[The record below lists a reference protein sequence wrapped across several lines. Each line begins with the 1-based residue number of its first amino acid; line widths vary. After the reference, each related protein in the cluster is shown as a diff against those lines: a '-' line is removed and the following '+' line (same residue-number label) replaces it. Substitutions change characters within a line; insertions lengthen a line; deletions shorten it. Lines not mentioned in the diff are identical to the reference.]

1 MFQGLFLHNRYDI
14 VIPGSEIP
22 EWFRHQ
28 RIGNEVSLQEPYSLL
43 CNEWMGIAVC
53 VVFCSLPCYQIH
65 GDFLLTCSLIANG
78 EEMPVAPA
86 TRKIFPLFDHI
97 WLIYFLPQFYEEKD
111 IKLVWECDANGF
123 SQIGARIKTGKIKF
137 DNLLDEVKPGWV
149 KKCGLRM
156 VYKKDIE
163 DLNRTMAEI
172 SNNSITPYEG
182 LNVTHHDFNNSMA
195 AAEGYK
201 AKQTRDDN
209 DEAGSSNDEP
219 HPKRIERLPNIMAHG
234 NSDCEESS
242 EYRECRKELSESDL
256 EG

>member
-1 MFQGLFLHNRYDI
+1 
-14 VIPGSEIP
+14 
-22 EWFRHQ
+22 
-28 RIGNEVSLQEPYSLL
+28 
-43 CNEWMGIAVC
+43 
-53 VVFCSLPCYQIH
+53 
-65 GDFLLTCSLIANG
+65 
-78 EEMPVAPA
+78 MPLGPN
-86 TRKIFPLFDHI
+86 TSKIDPLSDHI
-97 WLIYFLPQFYEEKD
+97 WLIYLLPQFYKEKD
-111 IKLVWECDANGF
+111 IKSVWECDANGF
-123 SQIGARIKTGKIKF
+123 SQIGIRIKTYKRKF
-137 DNLLDEVKPGWV
+137 YNLLDEVKLGWV

-201 AKQTRDDN
+201 AKQTCDDN